1 MDIIHMLKQMEFI
14 TTVILS
20 SGLFTVSIKAYTKLK
35 SFIEEIKVNSDLQKQ
50 TNILTLRTLIVNKCE
65 IAIEEDYIYN
75 DDLQD
80 ILDMFAIY
88 ELNGGN
94 SYVHTLVYKIRNLN
108 IKTKSH

>member
-1 MDIIHMLKQMEFI
+1 MDIIQILKQMEFI

-35 SFIEEIKVNSDLQKQ
+35 SFIEEIKVNSDLQRQ
-50 TNILTLRTLIVNKCE
+50 TNILILRTLLVNKCE
-65 IAIEEDYIYN
+65 IAIEEGYIYN

-80 ILDMFAIY
+80 ILDMFVIY

-94 SYVHTLVYKIRNLN
+94 SYVHALIDKIRTLD

>member
-1 MDIIHMLKQMEFI
+1 MNIIHILKQMEFI

-20 SGLFTVSIKAYTKLK
+20 SGLITVSVKSYTKLK
-35 SFIEEIKVNSDLQKQ
+35 SFIKEIKAHSDLQRQ

-65 IAIEEDYIYN
+65 IAIGEDYIYN

-94 SYVHTLVYKIRNLN
+94 SYVHTLVNKIRSLD

>member
-1 MDIIHMLKQMEFI
+1 MDIIQILKQMEFI

-35 SFIEEIKVNSDLQKQ
+35 SFIEEIKVNCDLQRQ
-50 TNILTLRTLIVNKCE
+50 TNILTLRTLLVNKCE
-65 IAIEEDYIYN
+65 IAIEEGYIYN

-80 ILDMFAIY
+80 ILDMFVIY

-94 SYVHTLVYKIRNLN
+94 SYVHVLIDKIRTLD

>member
-94 SYVHTLVYKIRNLN
+94 SYVNTLVDKIRNLN

>member
-1 MDIIHMLKQMEFI
+1 MDIIHILKQMEFI

-50 TNILTLRTLIVNKCE
+50 TNILILRTLIVNKCE

-94 SYVHTLVYKIRNLN
+94 SYVYTLVDKIRNLN
-108 IKTKSH
+108 IKTKSK